1 MPNSL
6 PNNRSSDELKMPA
19 LQAQPSTEAVP
30 IQMQSV
36 SAEEH
41 EGGGLMVFFGIGM
54 VINIVMIA
62 AFFIWAVKQWRKHDV
77 AEK

>member
-6 PNNRSSDELKMPA
+6 PNYRGSDELKTSA
-19 LQAQPSTEAVP
+19 LPAQPVTEAVP

-36 SAEEH
+36 SATEDD
-41 EGGGLMVFFGIGM
+41 GGGLMVFFGIGM
-54 VINIVMIA
+54 VINIVMIV
-62 AFFIWAVKQWRKHDV
+62 AFFIWAVKQWRKHDA

>member
-6 PNNRSSDELKMPA
+6 PYYRGSDELKTPS
-19 LQAQPSTEAVP
+19 LQTQSLTEAVP
-30 IQMQSV
+30 VQMQSV

-41 EGGGLMVFFGIGM
+41 DGGGLMVFFGIGM
-54 VINIVMIA
+54 VINIVMIV
-62 AFFIWAVKQWRKHDV
+62 AFFIWAIKQWRKHDA

>member
-6 PNNRSSDELKMPA
+6 PNNSGSDELKMPA

-36 SAEEH
+36 SAED
-41 EGGGLMVFFGIGM
+41 GGGLMVFFGIGM